1 MDRHTKGR
9 AGVNGFEGKSVLVT
23 GGTRGIGRA
32 IAYALAAQG
41 AKVAICG
48 RDSDRVVAAALE
60 LADETG
66 GAVHGFAADIAKE
79 SEVDRL
85 IASAAEAN
93 GPIQILI
100 NNAGI
105 TRDGL
110 ILRMKN
116 EQWDNVVQTNLTGTF
131 YTCRA
136 VSRDMIKQ
144 RWGRIINISSV
155 VGLRGR
161 SGQTNYSAAKA
172 GIIGLTKSLAQEL
185 ASRNITANVVAP
197 GLIETDM
204 ASGLTEDNRRDILK
218 AVPANRPG
226 TAEEVAAAVLF
237 LASEGAAYITGHVL
251 CVDGGSAM

>member
-1 MDRHTKGR
+1 M
-9 AGVNGFEGKSVLVT
+9 NGFEGKSVLVS

-32 IAYALAAQG
+32 IARAFAAQG

-66 GAVHGFAADIAKE
+66 GVVHGFAADIAKDT
-79 SEVDRL
+79 EVDSL
-85 IASAAEAN
+85 IADAAKAN
-93 GPIQILI
+93 GPIQILV

-110 ILRMKN
+110 VLRMKN
-116 EQWDNVVQTNLTGTF
+116 DQWADVVQTNLTGTF
-131 YTCRA
+131 YMCRA

-161 SGQTNYSAAKA
+161 GGQTNYAAAKA

-185 ASRNITANVVAP
+185 ASRNVTANVIAP

-218 AVPANRPG
+218 SIPAARPG
-226 TAEEVAAAVLF
+226 TVEEVAAAVLF
-237 LASEGAAYITGHVL
+237 LAGEGASYVTGHVL